1 MLEDKELCELKT
13 VMGNFNPSRKTQLKD
28 AYLQRLVITLRQND
42 TAVEDGDRLQC
53 TLKSAITRAYPT
65 IKRNTMASSNIF
77 TEWSGTG
84 GVVDCGA
91 QIIISLSMQNRVW
104 MLAHGGAK

>member
-1 MLEDKELCELKT
+1 M
-13 VMGNFNPSRKTQLKD
+13 
-28 AYLQRLVITLRQND
+28 

-53 TLKSAITRAYPT
+53 TLKTAITRAYPT
-65 IKRNTMASSNIF
+65 IKRNTMVSSGNIF

-91 QIIISLSMQNRVW
+91 QIIIFLSMRNRVW
-104 MLAHGGAK
+104 MLADGGAK